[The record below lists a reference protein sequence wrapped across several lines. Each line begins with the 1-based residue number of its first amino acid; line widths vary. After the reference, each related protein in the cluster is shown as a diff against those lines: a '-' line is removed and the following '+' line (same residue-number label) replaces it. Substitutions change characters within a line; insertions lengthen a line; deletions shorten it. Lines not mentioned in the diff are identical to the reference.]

1 ERRAAL
7 APLRKRLEGLEA
19 RMEKLTAAIAK
30 IDAAL
35 GDGTAFLQN
44 AAKAGEIAKMRADA
58 VAALGVAE
66 EEWLTVSGEIEA
78 A

>member
-1 ERRAAL
+1 
-7 APLRKRLEGLEA
+7 
-19 RMEKLTAAIAK
+19 MEKLTAAIAK

-44 AAKAGEIAKMRADA
+44 AAKAGEISKMRADA

-78 A
+78 AA